1 MEKTRNRKK
10 PIENEKVNSMKKPL
24 ISVCVVTYQHK
35 NYIGECLD
43 SILRQKGEFSLE
55 ILVHDDASTDGS
67 QEMIRIYQEKYPDIV
82 FPILQKEN
90 QYSQGKHNITGIFNF
105 PRAKGDFISV
115 IDGDDFFS
123 SEEKLEKQRKA
134 LEEHPEAILSFH
146 PVKVIME
153 DGREGP
159 KKLLMP
165 YEKDCII
172 SEKELITH
180 RGGIAFSS
188 LFFRRSLLYDDTD
201 SLKLPEFYY
210 AFPVGDRP
218 LELMTALKGKAVYLS
233 EALSAYRF
241 HLSGSWTVTQGGE
254 KAKAKQEQYFQ
265 EMKQGYA
272 LFLKE
277 SQGKY
282 KHEVEESIHRLSF
295 SIAMNLRDFSEIYSR
310 ENRSLYKELSVK
322 EKLLLR
328 LESHLPGLYRFLQR
342 HFGMERNK
350 I

>member
-1 MEKTRNRKK
+1 
-10 PIENEKVNSMKKPL
+10 
-24 ISVCVVTYQHK
+24 
-35 NYIGECLD
+35 
-43 SILRQKGEFSLE
+43 
-55 ILVHDDASTDGS
+55 
-67 QEMIRIYQEKYPDIV
+67 
-82 FPILQKEN
+82 
-90 QYSQGKHNITGIFNF
+90 
-105 PRAKGDFISV
+105 
-115 IDGDDFFS
+115 
-123 SEEKLEKQRKA
+123 
-134 LEEHPEAILSFH
+134 
-146 PVKVIME
+146 ME